1 MRIPYSTLL
10 LLLLAI
16 ACNTGNNNTTEINA
30 GDTVRGDSLVS
41 TSDNIPFERE
51 TVNSRPVK
59 SYSETIKTFARDDE
73 FQVKLYETKRTFKYL
88 LKISYKQLEV
98 MDTLRVPNFGIQ
110 PNVEIKKGDSVRPSC
125 IVGFLD
131 KEKKFRESKLIYFQ
145 GNKLRVRVLRYYAVY
160 QSDN

>member
-1 MRIPYSTLL
+1 
-10 LLLLAI
+10 
-16 ACNTGNNNTTEINA
+16 
-30 GDTVRGDSLVS
+30 
-41 TSDNIPFERE
+41 
-51 TVNSRPVK
+51 
-59 SYSETIKTFARDDE
+59 
-73 FQVKLYETKRTFKYL
+73 
-88 LKISYKQLEV
+88 